1 MSGIY
6 LKNNQNIYG
15 VLLPIPSKNSSIFD
29 YLYTDSKV
37 LPIGLVVRV
46 PFGGNKTLWGII
58 REKRSFTHVKKLKY
72 IIETNDRYIISQNL
86 ISFIDW
92 VSEWTMSSKGSVLK
106 LVFTPN
112 DVFENKNNKFGWLV
126 SPNINED
133 FLDNKLPK
141 LKLTK
146 KSKDVLGFLNRTN
159 PMTTEKLIASSNV
172 SRNTILKLEKNNLII
187 RENIFEK
194 KKKFK
199 FNNINNSNIKL
210 NSSQKN
216 AVEIIENIISKKNY
230 AAILLDGV
238 TGSGKT
244 EVYFQAILNALKQ
257 DKQVLVLLPEIY
269 LSTEWTIRFK
279 NYFGDAPLIWHSNLS
294 KRVRR
299 ETWEKIEN
307 GENNVIVGARSAL
320 FLPFKNL
327 GLIVVDEEHDHS
339 FKQEEGVLYNAR
351 DMALIRAKIEN
362 IAIILSSATP
372 SIETWVNAK
381 NNKYAY
387 ARLSERIGVAKMP
400 GVKIIDMRNT
410 DMKFNKWISPLLKEK
425 LSENL
430 IKNNLSLLFLN
441 RRGYAPLK
449 LCSSCGYRL
458 SCRNCESWLVEHKR
472 NNSLICHQCG
482 LTQLIKKNCASC
494 GKEDTLI
501 SCGPG
506 VERLEEEVL
515 YHFPDIKIEVLSSD
529 TVKNPESMET
539 LLSKIQNSEVDIIIG
554 TQMISKGHNFK
565 NLTIV
570 GIVDADMSLSG
581 GDLRASEKAFQLLH
595 QVSGRA
601 GREDKKGIVLIQ
613 TYDPNN
619 QVIEALRKN
628 KRDEFLTIEND
639 FRKQTNLPPYGRFV
653 SIIISSKDMNLLERF
668 TSSLKKSA
676 PNFENVIILGPAPAP
691 ITFLRGKFRYRFLIK
706 SSREINI
713 QKVIRNWLK
722 NIKIPANVKLTVDIE
737 PYSFL

>member
-372 SIETWVNAK
+372 SMETWVNAK
-381 NNKYAY
+381 NNKFAY
-387 ARLSERIGVAKMP
+387 ARLSERIGAAKMP
-400 GVKIIDMRNT
+400 EVKIIDMRNT
-410 DMKFNKWISPLLKEK
+410 DMEFNKWISPLLKEK

-482 LTQLIKKNCASC
+482 LTQLIEENCTSC

-529 TVKNPESMET
+529 TVKNPESMER

-601 GREDKKGIVLIQ
+601 GREDKKGTVLIQ
-613 TYDPNN
+613 TYDPDN

>member
-1 MSGIY
+1 M
-6 LKNNQNIYG
+6 KNNQNIYG

-37 LPIGLVVRV
+37 LPIGQVVRV

-279 NYFGDAPLIWHSNLS
+279 NYFGDAPL
-294 KRVRR
+294 
-299 ETWEKIEN
+299 
-307 GENNVIVGARSAL
+307 
-320 FLPFKNL
+320 
-327 GLIVVDEEHDHS
+327 
-339 FKQEEGVLYNAR
+339 
-351 DMALIRAKIEN
+351 MAL
-362 IAIILSSATP
+362 
-372 SIETWVNAK
+372 
-381 NNKYAY
+381 
-387 ARLSERIGVAKMP
+387 M
-400 GVKIIDMRNT
+400 
-410 DMKFNKWISPLLKEK
+410 
-425 LSENL
+425 
-430 IKNNLSLLFLN
+430 
-441 RRGYAPLK
+441 
-449 LCSSCGYRL
+449 
-458 SCRNCESWLVEHKR
+458 
-472 NNSLICHQCG
+472 
-482 LTQLIKKNCASC
+482 
-494 GKEDTLI
+494 
-501 SCGPG
+501 
-506 VERLEEEVL
+506 
-515 YHFPDIKIEVLSSD
+515 
-529 TVKNPESMET
+529 
-539 LLSKIQNSEVDIIIG
+539 
-554 TQMISKGHNFK
+554 
-565 NLTIV
+565 
-570 GIVDADMSLSG
+570 
-581 GDLRASEKAFQLLH
+581 
-595 QVSGRA
+595 
-601 GREDKKGIVLIQ
+601 
-613 TYDPNN
+613 
-619 QVIEALRKN
+619 
-628 KRDEFLTIEND
+628 
-639 FRKQTNLPPYGRFV
+639 
-653 SIIISSKDMNLLERF
+653 
-668 TSSLKKSA
+668 LKKKQ
-676 PNFENVIILGPAPAP
+676 IG
-691 ITFLRGKFRYRFLIK
+691 
-706 SSREINI
+706 
-713 QKVIRNWLK
+713 
-722 NIKIPANVKLTVDIE
+722 
-737 PYSFL
+737 